1 MTLKHKCPSTFIK
14 MALMASVL
22 WLSACTIFPEETP
35 QTRYNLP
42 SSTMQPV
49 AQPINSALYLSL
61 PQANRLINSNY
72 ILVQPEGTE
81 IQVYKGSQWADTAP
95 ALLQDRLV
103 LALNDAQL
111 FSAIS
116 RDAGV
121 LTPYA
126 LQGYLSHFEVIY
138 DNDQPTIKVHYEA
151 QLLNQQR
158 STILA
163 SQRFNVEQ
171 PAANTDISTIV
182 NAFGAA
188 SDKLSQQL
196 IDWLSTQA
204 VATP

>member
-1 MTLKHKCPSTFIK
+1 MTPHHKRPSTFIK
-14 MALMASVL
+14 TALMASVL

-42 SSTMQPV
+42 SSTLQPV
-49 AQPINSALYLSL
+49 AQPINSSLYVNL

-81 IQVYKGSQWADTAP
+81 IRVYKGAQWADAAP
-95 ALLQDRLV
+95 ALLQERFIM
-103 LALNDAQL
+103 ALNDAQL

-116 RDAGV
+116 RDAGIM
-121 LTPYA
+121 TPHA

-138 DNDQPTIKVHYEA
+138 NNEQPTVKVQYEA
-151 QLLNQQR
+151 QLLNRQR

-171 PAANTDISTIV
+171 PAANTDINAIV

-188 SDKLSQQL
+188 SDTLSQQL